1 MVKPTLRRLST
12 VLPLGHAALAY
23 LSYVGIAGL
32 TRRPLPV
39 HWALVPLGV
48 ASQLPDLV
56 DKPLSYHGLIISG
69 RSLGHSLV
77 TAIVLVVLV
86 WLAARWVARAETGLR
101 ARLAERTPLAFAVG
115 YLSHLLGD
123 SVDAVLA
130 GPNGELRFLLWPLLP
145 PIDYPNDDI
154 SPVVRLLEAYQRPL
168 THPQLELILLAA
180 GVLLALEVWDRT
192 RGRPTP
198 SGE

>member
-1 MVKPTLRRLST
+1 M
-12 VLPLGHAALAY
+12 LPLGHAALAY

-115 YLSHLLGD
+115 YLSHLSADALYPVLLGEGLFTWFLFWPLTPVPAHGTAPPLATVR
-123 SVDAVLA
+123 SFAETFVTFLGTPRGTLYVLGELALLAGAVLLW
-130 GPNGELRFLLWPLLP
+130 LRDGVPGLP
-145 PIDYPNDDI
+145 
-154 SPVVRLLEAYQRPL
+154 V
-168 THPQLELILLAA
+168 
-180 GVLLALEVWDRT
+180 
-192 RGRPTP
+192 GRPA
-198 SGE
+198 